1 MPALVVGVL
10 VGAYLTTRMPIL
22 IVVPLLLA
30 ADLAVLIYW
39 FGFRA
44 AEEAPPRGAA
54 AHPSLRSLADVIR
67 GAGILLLLTALWVTI
82 LGVLTQYGV
91 TDAATADWDALAAA
105 GFQVRPDQPAG
116 FGARSLVVAAA
127 GWVVG
132 FGLARVSGGQ
142 A

>member
-22 IVVPLLLA
+22 AVVQALLA
-30 ADLAVLIYW
+30 LDLAVLIYW
-39 FGFRA
+39 FKFRA
-44 AEEAPPRGAA
+44 DRKRLPAA
-54 AHPSLRSLADVIR
+54 AGPLRSLAEVIQV
-67 GAGILLLLTALWVTI
+67 AGVLLVVTALWVTI

-91 TDAATADWDALAAA
+91 TDAATADWEALAAS
-105 GFQVRPDQPAG
+105 GFQASADQPAA

-127 GWVVG
+127 VWAVG
-132 FGLARVSGGQ
+132 FGMLRTSGGS